1 MKKSLFIVMVAGIL
15 SSLPVLAEDADEVVY
30 STEGYCV
37 LANEG
42 VSEDY
47 LKAYAKKLGAKP
59 SMRVCNSF
67 KEIVAE
73 SRPKDWD
80 YPGGRAYPGSIVKL
94 SPSQVV
100 LLKSLKKADK

>member
-1 MKKSLFIVMVAGIL
+1 MKKILFIVMAAG
-15 SSLPVLAEDADEVVY
+15 VLTSVPASAEDADEVVY

-42 VSEDY
+42 VSDDY
-47 LKAYAKKLGAKP
+47 LKAYAKKLGVKP
-59 SMRVCNSF
+59 SARVCLSF

-80 YPGGRAYPGSIVKL
+80 YPEGQAYPGSIVKL
-94 SPSQVV
+94 SPSQVT
-100 LLKSLKKADK
+100 LLKSLKNIEQ

>member
-1 MKKSLFIVMVAGIL
+1 MKKSLFVFIVAGIL
-15 SSLPVLAEDADEVVY
+15 SSHSVMAEEAEEVVY

-47 LKAYAKKLGAKP
+47 LKAYSKKLGAKP
-59 SMRVCNSF
+59 SVRVCNSF

-80 YPGGRAYPGSIVKL
+80 YPAGRAYPGSIVKL
-94 SPSQVV
+94 SPSQVA
-100 LLKSLKKADK
+100 LLKSLKKVEK